1 MESTTS
7 AAVEPLRLSTPV
19 RQLRG
24 VGTRRAEILKRL
36 GIHSVL
42 DLLRHLPSRYEF
54 ESSEGTISDLPMDGI
69 GSTRGTIVNT
79 RLIPGRK
86 SGRFQATLQDHQSRL
101 DLVWFNANYLRE
113 KLHPG
118 MLIRV
123 QGKVKVFNGYP
134 QMANP
139 KWEPLDETNATPVKV
154 ERLRPVY
161 PATEDLPSSKIEALI
176 TSLLSDI
183 LTQIVDP
190 LPADFVAKHAMPG
203 LADAYRMAHQPKN
216 EEEFGAARRRL
227 AYNELLILQVG
238 IALRRHHYR
247 TAMIAPPLRWSLAID
262 EHIRKR
268 FPFPLTSSQEKAINE
283 IAADLKQSKPM
294 NRLLQGDVG
303 AGKTAVALY
312 ALLLAVAN
320 RKQGALMA
328 PTELLA
334 EQHFRSI
341 SQMLKGA
348 NVQISLLT
356 SSRLAGAAR
365 NKIEADIEAGMTEIV
380 IGTQA
385 LLTETIRFNDL
396 AVVVVDEQHRFG
408 VMQRATFRSRAA
420 DNAKG
425 DYPFLSAASPNAVK
439 PQLAA
444 KNPSPHYL
452 VMTAT
457 PIPRTLS
464 LTIFGDLDISTIHGL
479 LPGRQSITSR
489 VVAQDKADTVY
500 RYISERLLK
509 GEQAY
514 VVVPTIDASG
524 KESAVQLKSV
534 TTHAKNIQDKYFSQY
549 RVAAVHGRM
558 KRDVRESIMDRF
570 RAGKIDVLV
579 ATTVIEVGVD
589 VPNANLMVIEH
600 AERFG
605 LAQLH
610 QLRGRVGRGSGGRKA
625 LCVFIADAKTDDA
638 VLRMKAISETT
649 DGFKIAEQDFLIRGM
664 GKLFG
669 TEQHGSMDLRVAK
682 LPDDMD
688 LMNLARHDAAKIVEA
703 DPTLHE
709 PMWDKLR
716 KVLMK
721 EHGNAIGL
729 VDVG

>member
-1 MESTTS
+1 MESS
-7 AAVEPLRLSTPV
+7 VPADVESLRLSTPV

-42 DLLRHLPSRYEF
+42 DLLRHLPSRYEY

-69 GSTRGTIVNT
+69 GSTRGIIVNT

-86 SGRFQATLQDHQSRL
+86 GGRFQATLQDHQARL
-101 DLVWFNANYLRE
+101 DLVWFNASYLRE

-123 QGKVKVFNGYP
+123 QGKIKVFSGYP
-134 QMANP
+134 QMVNP
-139 KWEPLDETNATPVKV
+139 KWEPLDESNATPAKV

-161 PATEDLPSSKIEALI
+161 PATEDLPSAKIEALI
-176 TSLLSDI
+176 APLFPDI

-190 LPADFVAKHAMPG
+190 LPEDFVAQHAMPG
-203 LADAYRMAHQPKN
+203 LADAFRMVHQPKN
-216 EEEFGAARRRL
+216 EEESAAARRRL

-238 IALRRHHYR
+238 IALRRHHFR
-247 TAMIAPPLRWSLAID
+247 TALIAPPLRWSSSTD

-268 FPFPLTSSQEKAINE
+268 FPFSLTSSQEKAINE
-283 IAADLKQSKPM
+283 IVADLKQSKPM

-303 AGKTAVALY
+303 AGKTVVALY
-312 ALLLAVAN
+312 ALLLAVAD

-341 SQMLKGA
+341 SQMLEGS
-348 NVQISLLT
+348 NVQMALLT

-365 NKIEADIEAGMTEIV
+365 NQIEADIEAGRTEIV

-408 VMQRATFRSRAA
+408 VMQRAAFRSRAA
-420 DNAKG
+420 DNTKV
-425 DYPFLSAASPNAVK
+425 DQLFLSEASPDTVK
-439 PQLAA
+439 PPLAT
-444 KNPSPHYL
+444 KHPSPHYL

-479 LPGRQSITSR
+479 PPGRQPITTR
-489 VVAQDKADTVY
+489 VVAQDKSDAVY

-514 VVVPTIDASG
+514 VVVPTIDTSG
-524 KESAVQLKSV
+524 KESAVQLKNV
-534 TTHAKNIQDKYFSQY
+534 TTHAKLLQDKYFNQN

-558 KRDVRESIMDRF
+558 KHDTRESIMNRF
-570 RAGKIDVLV
+570 RAGMIDVLV
-579 ATTVIEVGVD
+579 ATTVIEVGLD
-589 VPNANLMVIEH
+589 VPNANLMVVEH

-610 QLRGRVGRGSGGRKA
+610 QLRGRVGRGSGGHKA

-638 VLRMKAISETT
+638 ALRMKAIAETT
-649 DGFKIAEQDFLIRGM
+649 DGFKIAEHDFMIRGM

-682 LPDDMD
+682 LPDDMA
-688 LMNLARHDAAKIVEA
+688 LMNLARRDAAKIVEV

-709 PMWDKLR
+709 PIWGKLR
-716 KVLMK
+716 KVLMR
-721 EHGNAIGL
+721 EHGDAIGL